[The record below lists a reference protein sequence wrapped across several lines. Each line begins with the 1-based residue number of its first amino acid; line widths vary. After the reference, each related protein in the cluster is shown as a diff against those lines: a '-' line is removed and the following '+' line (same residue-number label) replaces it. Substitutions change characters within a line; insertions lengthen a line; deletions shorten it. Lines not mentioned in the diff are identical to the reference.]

1 MHQLVYIS
9 TARDKVS
16 PEMIREIL
24 RVSQTNNARVRVT
37 GLLVAGA
44 NRFLQVLEGPSRE
57 VSQTYERIR
66 ADERHFACVLLT
78 SRSIAARSFGEWSMG
93 FQQGGRVS
101 DRSLREVV
109 HGLTATLEDKGLQAE
124 FRSFAELHDRA
135 A

>member
-9 TARDKVS
+9 TARETIS
-16 PEMIREIL
+16 REMIRDIL
-24 RVSQTNNARVRVT
+24 RVSQANNARVGVT

-57 VSQTYERIR
+57 VSATYERIR
-66 ADERHFACVLLT
+66 GDERHFACVLLT
-78 SRSIAARSFGEWSMG
+78 SRSVAARAFGEWSMG
-93 FQQGGRVS
+93 FQQGGRAS

-109 HGLTATLEDKGLQAE
+109 YTLTETLEDKGLQAE